1 MAKNPT
7 KAKAAKKA
15 TGKDDVPP
23 MFDTTPSAGDA
34 SPVVVTVRSIVGQKK
49 NYNLAGYTQYHVAT
63 IEATPTPKG
72 YRARVGFIGPEG
84 YVFFNSD
91 HQDFAD
97 AERMINFVREGK
109 KSGRLYNIFGQT
121 LQVNTS
127 PTLGTVVEVLGLIY
141 SFTLPS

>member
-1 MAKNPT
+1 MSKNPT
-7 KAKAAKKA
+7 KTKASKKTSKNDLPPLFDTIPSSAKAAA
-15 TGKDDVPP
+15 TN
-23 MFDTTPSAGDA
+23 
-34 SPVVVTVRSIVGQKK
+34 VTAMSTVGQKK

-63 IEATPTPKG
+63 IEATTSPKG
-72 YRARVGFIGPEG
+72 YRARVGFKGPEG